1 MNIQGTYKISIE
13 QSARKRVD
21 GLLATTKRL
30 LGHVGARDI
39 PDPPGKEEQIQKV
52 IAMFKQDEEAVR
64 SISLEICADR
74 VIARNSEMEDV
85 YVIKDRRENGEGRV
99 LLSLESDEMG
109 RVQWDA
115 TLCDGR
121 YFMFESDDEMAEYVW
136 ERV

>member
-1 MNIQGTYKISIE
+1 MNIEGTFRISIE
-13 QSARKRVD
+13 QSARKRVY

-39 PDPPGKEEQIQKV
+39 PDPPGKDEHLQKV
-52 IAMFKQDEEAVR
+52 IALFKQDEEAVR
-64 SISLEICADR
+64 SISLEIGADR
-74 VIARNSEMEDV
+74 IVARSPDAETV
-85 YVIKDRRENGEGRV
+85 YSIVERTDKGDGRL

-121 YFMFESDDEMAEYVW
+121 HFVFESDDEMSEYVW
-136 ERV
+136 EKA